1 MIILCKRCA
10 AQVTVSRLSNNNRDN
25 KLKIYSWKA
34 MMLGLVFI
42 YLPIIII
49 GALFDCLQELLLGSF
64 LIHIIWHYYYL
75 QTLNNWLWNSKS
87 TILPEGN
94 SEWEHVFNG
103 IHNMQQRHRKRRNNL
118 ASVISRFREGSEA
131 LPDAVVVFHKSG
143 EIIWCN
149 RLAQFQLGFKWP
161 EDLGDNITNLI
172 RNPVFIDH
180 LKSNDY
186 DQPLDLASP
195 INTVKI
201 LEFRVMP
208 YAKNQRILIVRDVTT
223 YRQLDEQRRLF
234 VANVSHELRTPLTV
248 LQGYIEILGMQSGF
262 GSEKMNSRQE
272 KAIAVLDQQTTRMC
286 SLVEQLM
293 TLSKIE
299 GASSIDLDEK
309 INVPALLKQ
318 IENEAHTLAK
328 NKKLQI
334 TFTVEDKLHL
344 LGDEMQLRSAMAN
357 LIYNAVNYTPKDGA
371 IKVIWRA
378 CETGAYFCVMDN
390 GNGIANEHILH
401 LTERFYRV
409 DESRSRDTGGSG
421 LGLSIVKHALSHYDS
436 ELNIESN
443 LGEGSQFSFI
453 IPISYL
459 L

>member
-1 MIILCKRCA
+1 M
-10 AQVTVSRLSNNNRDN
+10 
-25 KLKIYSWKA
+25 W
-34 MMLGLVFI
+34 GLFAI

-49 GALFDCLQELLLGSF
+49 GALFDCLETLLLASF
-64 LIHIIWHYYYL
+64 FIHIIWHYHYL
-75 QTLNNWLWNSKS
+75 KTLNNWLWNSKS
-87 TILPEGN
+87 TVLPHGKL
-94 SEWEHVFNG
+94 EWEQAFVG
-103 IHNMQQRHRKRRNNL
+103 IHNMQQRQRKRRNSL

-131 LPDAVVVFHKSG
+131 LPDAVVVFHKRG
-143 EIIWCN
+143 DIIWCN

-161 EDLGDNITNLI
+161 EDSGENITNLI
-172 RNPVFIDH
+172 RNPLFFDH
-180 LKSNDY
+180 LKSNSY
-186 DQPLDLASP
+186 DQPLDLPSP
-195 INTVKI
+195 INSEKI

-223 YRQLDEQRRLF
+223 YRHLDEQRRQF

-248 LQGYIEILGMQSGF
+248 LQGYIEILDMQSEDG
-262 GSEKMNSRQE
+262 SRQQ
-272 KAIAVLDQQTTRMC
+272 KAISVLDQQTTRMC

-299 GASSIDLDEK
+299 GAASIDLDDE

-318 IENEAHTLAK
+318 IENEAQILAQ
-328 NKKLQI
+328 KKQLQMN
-334 TFTVEDKLHL
+334 FSVDHKLKL

-357 LIYNAVNYTPKDGA
+357 LVYNALNYTPKGGA
-371 IKVIWRA
+371 VKVIWRS
-378 CETGAYFCVMDN
+378 CNTGAYFCVMDN
-390 GNGIANEHILH
+390 GDGIAPEHILH

-453 IPISYL
+453 IPNSYL
-459 L
+459 LQSIPLQ

>member
-1 MIILCKRCA
+1 M
-10 AQVTVSRLSNNNRDN
+10 
-25 KLKIYSWKA
+25 KIYSWKA
-34 MMLGLVFI
+34 LMRGLILI
-42 YLPIIII
+42 YLPITLI
-49 GALFDCLQELLLGSF
+49 GVLFNCLSELLLISF
-64 LIHIIWHYYYL
+64 FLHIVWHYYYL
-75 QTLNNWLWNSKS
+75 KLLNNWLWNSKS
-87 TILPEGN
+87 TVLPHGK
-94 SEWEHVFNG
+94 SDWEHAFVG

-161 EDLGDNITNLI
+161 GDSGDNITNLI
-172 RNPVFIDH
+172 RNPLFVEH
-180 LKSNDY
+180 LQSEDY
-186 DQPLDLASP
+186 DKPLDLASP
-195 INTVKI
+195 VNHDKI

-208 YAKNQRILIVRDVTT
+208 YAKHQRILIVRDVTT
-223 YRQLDEQRRLF
+223 YRQIAEQRRHF

-248 LQGYIEILGMQSGF
+248 LQGYIEILGMQSEEG
-262 GSEKMNSRQE
+262 SRQE
-272 KAIAVLDQQTTRMC
+272 KAVAVLEQQTTRMC

-299 GASSIDLDEK
+299 GAPSIDLDDK
-309 INVPALLKQ
+309 VNVPALLSQ
-318 IENEAHTLAK
+318 IENEAQALGRK
-328 NKKLQI
+328 KKLQI
-334 TFTVEDKLHL
+334 KFAVEDNLQL

-357 LIYNAVNYTPKDGA
+357 LVYNAVNYTPKGGA
-371 IKVIWRA
+371 IKVIWRS
-378 CETGAYFCVMDN
+378 CSTGAYFCVMDN
-390 GNGIANEHILH
+390 GDGIAPEHILH

-421 LGLSIVKHALSHYDS
+421 LGLSIVKHALSHYDT

-453 IPISYL
+453 IPNSYL
-459 L
+459 I